1 MTLSENDTHI
11 AYNRGV
17 GLFRNW
23 REHATQTEGE
33 PTDSTSVPPPP
44 PPVPYGN
51 EDKVSAGEQDYTASP
66 DEHPDP
72 ADHTDPAAT
81 DRQASSAPAGERSI
95 DANAADSSGSA
106 TDADG
111 ADVSAD
117 SADYA
122 DAADDSTT
130 DAHSAKVPDSND
142 DPSKN
147 VDEGDASQADGEPPS
162 NSDEEASE
170 DSSNDDNVALTDPLV
185 GMKISDRYRVEKL
198 LARGGMATVYVA
210 YDERL
215 ERPVAV
221 KVMHPHLAEYDNF
234 VERFRREAR
243 SAARLI
249 HPSVVTVFDQG
260 TVAGSGYLVMELVN
274 GSNLRTILNEQGA
287 LTLDQSLAYIESV
300 LNALA
305 FAHAHGVI
313 HRDIKPE
320 NVLVP
325 KEGNVK
331 VADFGLAGAASD
343 VSAATTGSVMG
354 TVAYLA
360 PELVSENEADARSD
374 LFSVGIMLF
383 EMLTGHTPF
392 EELSVYQTVKAHAE
406 QDIPAPSELEPWIPT
421 EVDDFVCS
429 LAARM
434 RSDRPHSAQ
443 DALEQLVRIR
453 SQLPESLLERKA
465 DVEPAVDSQ
474 ATDRIK
480 LRGETVALPV
490 TATKS
495 TQSVRIEKQHPKKR
509 RRTPLIIA
517 TVITLLIAAG
527 ASFTWWWF
535 EYGPGSYI
543 TVPNIAGATVEEGQ
557 RTLEPLNVQVLVE
570 ERYDDVVPESIIID
584 TRPSGGNQVHKS
596 GVVTLLVSLGVEM
609 VDVPDLTNKPADE
622 IDDLL
627 AGAKLTRGDT
637 TEEFHESVP
646 KGKVIS
652 QSPESGEVVKHDT
665 AVNVVISK
673 GREPISVPSVVGLT
687 VDEAQQAISDAGL
700 QVQTSEEFSDDV
712 EKGVVISQDPA
723 GEEIR
728 YRTDPVAI
736 VVSKGPEM
744 VEVPNVRRMNP
755 DDARAELEARGLKV
769 EVEQIFDVV
778 NLVATTDPPAGTL
791 VKVGSTVKIRVI

>member
-1 MTLSENDTHI
+1 M
-11 AYNRGV
+11 
-17 GLFRNW
+17 GLFKDW
-23 REHATQTEGE
+23 REHAAQAQGDAA
-33 PTDSTSVPPPP
+33 DSTSVPPPP
-44 PPVPYGN
+44 PPMPSKN
-51 EDKVSAGEQDYTASP
+51 
-66 DEHPDP
+66 
-72 ADHTDPAAT
+72 TDPAST
-81 DRQASSAPAGERSI
+81 DEEQNRKAS
-95 DANAADSSGSA
+95 ADEMSEVETPS
-106 TDADG
+106 TDADPATDPDSTDNPSQDAEKPVPNDDEGG
-111 ADVSAD
+111 AVPADGQSVAQSPRVDQSPPFDGEGEVD
-117 SADYA
+117 SADIQDA
-122 DAADDSTT
+122 DQADSDEDGDDVEDDQDDDSHE
-130 DAHSAKVPDSND
+130 D
-142 DPSKN
+142 
-147 VDEGDASQADGEPPS
+147 
-162 NSDEEASE
+162 DEEESE
-170 DSSNDDNVALTDPLV
+170 DTHVALADPLI
-185 GMKISDRYRVEKL
+185 GMKIGDRYRVEQL

-221 KVMHPHLAEYDNF
+221 KVMHPHLAECENF

-274 GSNLRTILNEQGA
+274 GSNLRTILNEKGA

-300 LNALA
+300 LHALA
-305 FAHAHGVI
+305 FAHSHGVI

-360 PELVSENEADARSD
+360 PELVSENEADPRSD

-392 EELSVYQTVKAHAE
+392 EDLSVYQTVKAHAE
-406 QDIPAPSELEPWIPT
+406 KDIPAPSELEPWIPT
-421 EVDDFVCS
+421 EVDEFVCS
-429 LAARM
+429 LAARE
-434 RSDRPHSAQ
+434 RSDRPRSSH

-453 SQLPESLLERKA
+453 SQLPESLLERRA
-465 DVEPAVDSQ
+465 DVAPVADSQ

-490 TATKS
+490 TANKS
-495 TQSVRIEKQHPKKR
+495 TQSVRIKKQKPKKR
-509 RRTPLIIA
+509 RRAPLIIA
-517 TVITLLIAAG
+517 TIVTLLIAAG

-535 EYGPGSYI
+535 EYGPGSYV
-543 TVPNIAGATVEEGQ
+543 TVPNIAGATLEEGQ

-570 ERYDDVVPESIIID
+570 ERFDDVVPEGIIID
-584 TRPSGGNQVHKS
+584 TRPSGGSQVHKS
-596 GVVTLLVSLGVEM
+596 GVVTLLVSKGIEM
-609 VDVPDLTNKPADE
+609 VEVPDLSNKTAEE

-637 TEEFHESVP
+637 TEQFHETIP
-646 KGKVIS
+646 KGEVIS
-652 QSPESGEVVKHDT
+652 QSPEGGEVVKHDT

-673 GREPISVPSVVGLT
+673 GREPITVPSVVGLSAE
-687 VDEAQQAISDAGL
+687 EAQKAISDAGL
-700 QVQTSEEFSDDV
+700 QVQSSEEFSDEV
-712 EKGVVISQDPA
+712 EKGIVISQDPA
-723 GEEIR
+723 GDDIR

-736 VVSKGPEM
+736 VISKGPEM
-744 VEVPNVRRMNP
+744 VEVPNVARMSP
-755 DDARAELEARGLKV
+755 EEATAQLEAVGLKV
-769 EVEQIFDVV
+769 EVEQVFQVV
-778 NLVATTDPPAGTL
+778 NLVATTNPPAGTK
-791 VKVGSTVKIRVI
+791 VKVGSTVTIRVI